1 MGKIKKITENEL
13 VGGTQNN
20 DVYPVTS
27 VKAVY
32 DESNERL
39 DHILNRRGVVN
50 ISTNYNADHIAEVL
64 TLEQAIAKVPSKDR
78 VLGFTGTYLS
88 NTGWMQIQFSG
99 GSISDWDN
107 TNNWISNQ
115 DRSTVKSI
123 VFPQSNMV
131 NIDLDNNKVIISA
144 GNLYVTYY
152 NSNSGIIHIQEQQI
166 DISAKLNGNS
176 ALFFNLNNNTF
187 EFLNFTE
194 QYDIDDK
201 YYIVALLLDGRI
213 YYLSCDIYVNGK
225 LFGAINAQNKVN
237 DILSKVDLD
246 KIKKFQDNID
256 TDTLPIIGFSNIS
269 IDINTSTHKFT
280 YGTFNVC
287 WGKGNYRWGAPSGSG
302 TFIYKTQDVF
312 ASLSYI
318 LFNITTNEVAW
329 VSFDSMSAYVG
340 AGNTDWVI
348 LEILMNHRPCI
359 NCISIK
365 SNGTKC
371 ISVADSL
378 GERINDVADSLGDFF
393 GNLVTGSDLVIGYN
407 ERDWNTLPI
416 NSLGTNFSLTRE
428 FNSEIL
434 KYVFKC
440 VVRAGAKVPVTYWRS
455 SIKTLNVNIPKG
467 QKFTVGV
474 RYKANNSNDAP
485 IRLEVLGNGTW
496 LNGLGGLGAFC
507 PIQDGQWHYH
517 RAEVSLDS
525 ADITSLSF
533 EIFLST
539 STAPYTYENDVT
551 IEFTDL
557 LVSTITAP
565 SYALP
570 KNEDDYKVL
579 QEYQTV
585 NGVKWRNL
593 LWTNLVTGS
602 DMGKGYDQANIV
614 AFSTYPTLGGT
625 VERVLDPDN
634 SRYYIKA
641 TFPSG
646 TKFTNSNNY
655 VYPSLMKDVS
665 FTGETTEQEFSIS
678 FRYKCSPNFIG
689 FCPICNGEFMQI
701 LNYGSWGNMNAS
713 SIPLV
718 RDNNWHYAHV
728 IVRKTDVSSKVYS
741 IGLFAY
747 FAVGSAVVLEDDLEF
762 GITDIVISPT
772 RFTDFSDVK
781 NPNDFGA
788 DTTEGNLTPIVNN
801 IISKY
806 PDAHGCV
813 FMSLGDSIT
822 TEGYYIN
829 KLRQLLAPSKYYN
842 LAVASATW
850 ADRTDTTSYDG
861 DPQFTGDQNQNVLGN
876 QLQKIINNP
885 DVYNVAP
892 DIIIISAGTN
902 DGQPVP
908 ISTSLQDIIANID
921 THFYANSSA
930 IPITNPTFDD
940 SDTYMNH
947 RKTIAGSMRYV
958 VCKLQEMYPNA
969 RIYILTPIQGC
980 HYQRDYGSSIAAKQ
994 LYISE
999 VAKHLGIPVIH
1010 VGEECGI
1017 QADFE
1022 YQGAMWTGPSGS
1034 NERSGRDLV
1043 DGLHPNT
1050 SGGWKMA
1057 KYIAKKLL
1065 NDYVNQSY

>member
-1 MGKIKKITENEL
+1 MANDIDKTSPHYKGDFGSIYEVNKKFPTGGVAGDFVVIEGWAHYWNADRASWCVNAMRDSYWDEMITNIIEKFKLVRCATYMGVANLDSVPAKVIGAKMYYFATVAGTYKNFGDLVVPQGINVLYSENGSSWVNSTLLEVAQEL
-13 VGGTQNN
+13 GVSTQKVVSQKVLN
-20 DVYPVTS
+20 DVLLKKFDKANIVQES
-27 VKAVY
+27 GEAEDKVMSQKAVS
-32 DESNERL
+32 D
-39 DHILNRRGVVN
+39 
-50 ISTNYNADHIAEVL
+50 
-64 TLEQAIAKVPSKDR
+64 K
-78 VLGFTGTYLS
+78 LS
-88 NTGWMQIQFSG
+88 
-99 GSISDWDN
+99 DLYE
-107 TNNWISNQ
+107 
-115 DRSTVKSI
+115 RSTVKSI

-131 NIDLDNNKVIISA
+131 NIDLDNCKVIISA
-144 GNLYVTYY
+144 GDLYVTYY
-152 NSNSGIIHIQEQQI
+152 NSNSNIIPIQEQQI
-166 DISAKLNGNS
+166 DISAKLNGDS

-187 EFLNFTE
+187 EFLSYTE
-194 QYDIDDK
+194 QYGIDDK
-201 YYIVALLLDGRI
+201 YYIVALLLNARI

-237 DILSKVDLD
+237 DILS
-246 KIKKFQDNID
+246 
-256 TDTLPIIGFSNIS
+256 
-269 IDINTSTHKFT
+269 
-280 YGTFNVC
+280 
-287 WGKGNYRWGAPSGSG
+287 
-302 TFIYKTQDVF
+302 
-312 ASLSYI
+312 
-318 LFNITTNEVAW
+318 
-329 VSFDSMSAYVG
+329 
-340 AGNTDWVI
+340 
-348 LEILMNHRPCI
+348 
-359 NCISIK
+359 
-365 SNGTKC
+365 
-371 ISVADSL
+371 
-378 GERINDVADSLGDFF
+378 SLGDFF

-407 ERDWNTLPI
+407 ERDWNTSVL
-416 NSLGTNFSLTRE
+416 NSLGTQFSLTRE

-434 KYVFKC
+434 RYVFKC
-440 VVRAGAKVPVTYWRS
+440 VVRAGAKISVEYFRS
-455 SIKTLNVNIPKG
+455 FIRTLNVNIPQG
-467 QKFTVGV
+467 QKFIVGV
-474 RYKANNSNDAP
+474 RYKVNNPNDAP
-485 IRLEVLGNGTW
+485 LKLEVLGNDNW
-496 LNGLGGLGAFC
+496 LNGLGYFGAFC

-533 EIFLST
+533 SIFLS
-539 STAPYTYENDVT
+539 SYTAPYTYENDVT

-557 LVSTITAP
+557 LVSTTTVP
-565 SYALP
+565 PYVLP
-570 KNEDDYKVL
+570 KNEEDYKAL
-579 QEYQTV
+579 QENQTL
-585 NGVKWRNL
+585 NDVKWRNL

-602 DMGKGYDQANIV
+602 DMEKGYDQANIL
-614 AFSTYPTLGGT
+614 AFSTYPALGGT
-625 VERVLDPDN
+625 VERVLNPDN

-646 TKFTNSNNY
+646 TKFTGY
-655 VYPSLMKDVS
+655 VYPSLMKAVS
-665 FTGETTEQEFSIS
+665 FTGEYTEQEFSIS
-678 FRYKCSPNFIG
+678 FRYKCSPNFNG
-689 FCPICNGEFMQI
+689 FCPLCNGEFMQI
-701 LNYGSWGNMNAS
+701 QENGSWSNMYATK
-713 SIPLV
+713 IPLV

-728 IVRKTDVSSKVYS
+728 IVRKTDVSDKIYSVGVY
-741 IGLFAY
+741 AY
-747 FAVGSAVVLEDDLEF
+747 LATGSAVVLEDDLEF

-788 DTTEGNLTPIVNN
+788 DPTEGNLTPIVNN
-801 IISKY
+801 IIGKY

-850 ADRTDTTSYDG
+850 ADRTGTTSYDG
-861 DPQFTGDQNQNVLGN
+861 NPQFTGDQNQNVLGN

-902 DGQPVP
+902 DGEPVP
-908 ISTSLQDIIANID
+908 ISTSQQDIIANID
-921 THFYANSSA
+921 THFYANSAA
-930 IPITNPTFDD
+930 IPITNPTFDN

-980 HYQRDYGSSIAAKQ
+980 HYERDYGSSIAAKQ

-999 VAKHLGIPVIH
+999 VAKHLGVPVIH

-1034 NERSGRDLV
+1034 NEKSGRDLV